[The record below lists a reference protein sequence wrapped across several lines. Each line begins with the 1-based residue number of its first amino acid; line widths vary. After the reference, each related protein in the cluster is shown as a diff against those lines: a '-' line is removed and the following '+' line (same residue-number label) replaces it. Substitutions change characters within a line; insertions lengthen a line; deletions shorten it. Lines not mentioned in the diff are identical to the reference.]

1 MQLVSV
7 SILIYSP
14 VSPSLSPSLF
24 LTLVHAYTHT
34 HTHTHTHTFTHQ
46 FDRLVI
52 TQIFLTTYYMQD
64 SVHPVGGRGEQKK

>member
-24 LTLVHAYTHT
+24 LTLGHAY
-34 HTHTHTHTFTHQ
+34 THTHTHTFTHQ